1 MKRWCIYIDIL
12 GFSELWKGDECQA
25 LHSLRELMRA
35 IYRIGAKAYPEG
47 PERLF
52 AHQMGDG
59 FAIVSE
65 FGEESLERPIAVAI
79 ALMRCVADTGTLA
92 AAAIAEGDHAD
103 ITACYP
109 REVTD
114 STNSGI
120 VPLGR
125 GLMTLSKVMGTA
137 FIRAY
142 RLHGDPPGPFLTVAV
157 NHRDRIPVG
166 VTVRSTEVERVSP
179 CCRSIG
185 SELSCLFFRICRR
198 RLTSTLRRQANSCE
212 ESRATA
218 ISMSASGPSG
228 ARAFVV
234 FSILRCELAGVRSR
248 STHGQRTT
256 ACPRRP
262 KAARL
267 SATNKPRSLPS

>member
-12 GFSELWKGDECQA
+12 GFSQFWERNECQA

-35 IYRIGAKAYPEG
+35 IYRIGGKAYPEA

-103 ITACYP
+103 ITGCYP
-109 REVTD
+109 REVMD
-114 STNSGI
+114 SSCNGS

-125 GLMTLSKVMGTA
+125 GLMTLDRVMGTA
-137 FIRAY
+137 FVGAH
-142 RLHGDPPGPFLTVAV
+142 RLHGDAPSGPFLAV
-157 NHRDRIPVG
+157 SANHRDRIPVG
-166 VTVRSTEVERVSP
+166 VTVRSTESRKGESLLSIDWVRV
-179 CCRSIG
+179 
-185 SELSCLFFRICRR
+185 
-198 RLTSTLRRQANSCE
+198 
-212 ESRATA
+212 
-218 ISMSASGPSG
+218 
-228 ARAFVV
+228 
-234 FSILRCELAGVRSR
+234 ELA
-248 STHGQRTT
+248 
-256 ACPRRP
+256 
-262 KAARL
+262 L
-267 SATNKPRSLPS
+267 SFGYTGEG